1 MLKVETAN
9 IKEILSSPDL
19 TEEALEDLIRKCE
32 AAAEGGLHVDQGW
45 PNCAYAVSKIALS
58 ALTRIQQQMMDSDP
72 RNDIV
77 INHVHPGLV
86 DTDMTSYFENPNK
99 LTVDR

>member
-1 MLKVETAN
+1 MLQIETAN
-9 IKEILSSPDL
+9 IKKILSSPDL
-19 TEEALEDLIRKCE
+19 TEEALEDLIIKFE
-32 AAAEGGLHVDQGW
+32 AAAEEGLHCDQGW

-86 DTDMTSYFENPNK
+86 DMDMTSYFENPNK
-99 LTVDR
+99 LKVNR

>member
-19 TEEALEDLIRKCE
+19 TEEALEDLIRKFE
-32 AAAEGGLHVDQGW
+32 AAAEDGLHCDQGW

-72 RNDIV
+72 RNIV
-77 INHVHPGLV
+77 INHVHRGLV
-86 DTDMTSYFENPNK
+86 
-99 LTVDR
+99 V

>member
-19 TEEALEDLIRKCE
+19 TEEALEDLIIKFE
-32 AAAEGGLHVDQGW
+32 AAAEDGLHCDQGW

-58 ALTRIQQQMMDSDP
+58 ALTRIQQQMMDFDY

-77 INHVHPGLV
+77 INHVYPGLV
-86 DTDMTSYFENPNK
+86 DTDMTSYLENPNK
-99 LTVDR
+99 LEVDR

>member
-1 MLKVETAN
+1 MLQVETAN
-9 IKEILSSPDL
+9 IKKILCSPDL
-19 TEEALEDLIRKCE
+19 TEEALHNLIRKFE
-32 AAAEGGLHVDQGW
+32 AAAEYGLHCDQGW

-72 RNDIV
+72 RNIV

-86 DTDMTSYFENPNK
+86 DTDMTNYFENPNK
-99 LTVDR
+99 LEVDR